1 MSTNPDKTRRLECCC
16 CGEDAGRWVQWHN
29 RDTGYGMCRRCID
42 RFGPRM
48 GADEIRSNY
57 GVEGVNYAPAAS
69 IAMEG

>member
-16 CGEDAGRWVQWHN
+16 CGED
-29 RDTGYGMCRRCID
+29 
-42 RFGPRM
+42 
-48 GADEIRSNY
+48 ADEIRSNY